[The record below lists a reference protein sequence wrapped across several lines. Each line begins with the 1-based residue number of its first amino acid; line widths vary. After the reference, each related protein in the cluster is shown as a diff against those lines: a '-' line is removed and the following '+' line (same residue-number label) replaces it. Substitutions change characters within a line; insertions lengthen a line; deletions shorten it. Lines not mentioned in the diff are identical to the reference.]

1 MKISLGSKTLLYP
14 TPVLLVGT
22 YDEYDKANLMCAAW
36 GGICCSKPVCV
47 NVSLRA
53 ATYSHKAIIERK
65 AFTLGIPS
73 DSQVK
78 EADYMGI
85 ATGSKVDKFAEVGWT
100 AVKSDLVDAPYAAEI
115 PFVVECKLIKTIE
128 LGLHT
133 MFIGEVVDVKAEERI
148 LGEKGQ
154 PDMDK
159 LKPLSFAPDNR
170 KYYSIGSFAG
180 DAFSIGRK

>member
-1 MKISLGSKTLLYP
+1 MKISLGAKTLLYP

-22 YDEYDKANLMCAAW
+22 YDEHNKANLMCAAW

-53 ATYSHKAIIERK
+53 ATYSHKAIIARK

-85 ATGSKVDKFAEVGWT
+85 ASGRNVDKFAEVGWT
-100 AVKSDLVDAPYAAEI
+100 AVKSELVDAPFAAEI
-115 PFVVECKLIKTIE
+115 PFVLECKLIETVE

-133 MFIGEVVDVKAEERI
+133 MFIGEVMDVKADEHI
-148 LGEKGQ
+148 LGETGQ
-154 PDMDK
+154 PDMNK
-159 LKPLSFAPDNR
+159 LKPLAFASGIQ
-170 KYYSIGSFAG
+170 KYYSLGNFAG
-180 DAFSIGRK
+180 DAFKVGKK

>member
-22 YDEYDKANLMCAAW
+22 YDEHDKANLMVAAW

-53 ATYSHKAIIERK
+53 ATYSHGAIISRK
-65 AFTLGIPS
+65 AFTLGVPS
-73 DSQVK
+73 QSQVK

-85 ATGSKVDKFAEVGWT
+85 ATGKKVDKFAEVGWT
-100 AVKSDLVDAPYAAEI
+100 AVKSDIVDAPYAAET
-115 PFVVECKLIKTIE
+115 PFVVECKLIKTVE

-133 MFIGEVVDVKAEERI
+133 MFIGEVMDVKAENQI
-148 LGEKGQ
+148 LGEDGL
-154 PDMDK
+154 PDIKK
-159 LKPLSFAPDNR
+159 LNPLAFTPDNR
-170 KYYSIGSFAG
+170 KYYSIGDFVG
-180 DAFSIGRK
+180 DAFSIGKK